1 MVQKVIGSGIHRKII
16 LTSSLSKDTKYHTDG
31 LSYAMP
37 QTTLEFALL
46 CLKNASFLLPN
57 VSELNLSMTTIPN
70 PQTVSLALTPGHN
83 LNSQNSALISQA
95 MRIEALNLKI
105 NVLAASAY
113 VSLCLGDY
121 VVALE
126 HAKALL
132 SLNKVPGAYKML
144 GNLYAAESLIFMDK
158 INEAIEYL
166 NPETIQDLNTF
177 VSIPE
182 IQDKDKDKIEEVVL
196 KPVKAW
202 YPTTVATGIAIFR
215 YNLAVAYAIRGE
227 LDKSGETLKQVWL
240 SKGIDCDVPI
250 HVIMLALY
258 IELQLGHADVSKS
271 IIKQHCPQY
280 R

>member
-1 MVQKVIGSGIHRKII
+1 MHRKIV
-16 LTSSLSKDTKYHTDG
+16 LTSSLSKDTKYHTEG

-37 QTTLEFALL
+37 QPTLEFALL
-46 CLKNASFLLPN
+46 CLKNALFLLPN
-57 VSELNLSMTTIPN
+57 NSELNLSMATITN

-83 LNSQNSALISQA
+83 LNSQNSTLISQA
-95 MRIEALNLKI
+95 MMIEALNLKI

-121 VVALE
+121 IVALE

-132 SLNKVPGAYKML
+132 NLNKVPGAYRML

-166 NPETIQDLNTF
+166 KPENIQDLNTF

-182 IQDKDKDKIEEVVL
+182 IQDKDKEKIEEVVL

-202 YPTTVATGIAIFR
+202 YPTTVPTGVAVLR

-240 SKGIDCDVPI
+240 SKGADCDVPI

-258 IELQLGHADVSKS
+258 IELQLGHADISKS

>member
-1 MVQKVIGSGIHRKII
+1 
-16 LTSSLSKDTKYHTDG
+16 
-31 LSYAMP
+31 MP

-46 CLKNASFLLPN
+46 CLKNASFLLSN

-202 YPTTVATGIAIFR
+202 YPATVATGVAIFR